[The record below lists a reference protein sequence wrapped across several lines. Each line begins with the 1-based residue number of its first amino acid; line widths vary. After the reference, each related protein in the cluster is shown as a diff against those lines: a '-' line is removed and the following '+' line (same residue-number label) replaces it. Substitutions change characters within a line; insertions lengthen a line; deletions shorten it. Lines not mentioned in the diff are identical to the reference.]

1 MLASSKNPE
10 TSIKRTDPMDAT
22 HGTLELIIGTM
33 FSGKSTELIRRANRY
48 EIAGRRVQL
57 FKPSIDDRYGVAAIT
72 SHDGLK
78 RRVEYV
84 DHASEILERV
94 DDGTRVVAV
103 DEVQF
108 FASDIIEICDSLAD
122 TGRTVLTSGLLKDF
136 RDDYFPFSDTK
147 KDMSD
152 LVRVADYMIYLKAI
166 CTYEEQGEI
175 CGREATRVQRFIDGN
190 VAPYDSPIVVVGG
203 AVDYKPRC
211 RSHFQPYTLKA
222 RRSRV
227 LPLFPEH
234 D

>member
-1 MLASSKNPE
+1 MLVPDFSADTVPPNDTGASVEEIIEDPGVDRGEDTPDIVEDPGQPDE
-10 TSIKRTDPMDAT
+10 TED
-22 HGTLELIIGTM
+22 
-33 FSGKSTELIRRANRY
+33 
-48 EIAGRRVQL
+48 
-57 FKPSIDDRYGVAAIT
+57 VAED
-72 SHDGLK
+72 S
-78 RRVEYV
+78 
-84 DHASEILERV
+84 
-94 DDGTRVVAV
+94 
-103 DEVQF
+103 
-108 FASDIIEICDSLAD
+108 ASDPDFEPWTPPDLPPEVDTGCTTDDTRCNHRIIEICDSLAD